1 MLHPSRR
8 FSHRRLRMP
17 GSTFAFTMA
26 RYLLLRRLVSLLL
39 VVLVLTGLR
48 PTATRAQSAS
58 IAPVRGEVTE
68 AGKAT
73 PLPGALLRWLYDAD
87 NATMPVITTTS
98 DAAGHFTLVRPAR
111 AASRLVVQALGYR
124 ADTLAVPASGAPYLR
139 AALRPGQELGE
150 VTVTARGPA
159 YSSLTPANVQVIS
172 NRDLTKSACCNLAE
186 SFETN
191 ASVEVTTS
199 DAVSGAKQIQLL
211 GLDGSYSLLTV
222 DNQPALRGLAAPYRL
237 GYLAGPW
244 IENIEIIKGMGS
256 VVNGYEAISGQV
268 NVKLKEPDKTDQL
281 LFNMYGNDL
290 GKFDVNLNASARISP
305 KWSTLLLLHTDH
317 LGNRVD
323 RNRDSFLDLPLATQF
338 NAFNKWKY
346 LSGRGVVSEVG
357 LGALRETRQGGQVDF
372 RGASEASFLEHYGTT
387 QATTRYTGYAK
398 TSYTWPTRPFQSLG
412 LLLSGTDH
420 DFASRYSFGYDS
432 YQAGHDPSMPHSLVT
447 NRTSRSYDGSQRT
460 GLGTL
465 LFQSVIGN
473 TAHVYRAGLSFL
485 YDDYRERLTTGRTYL
500 FDAPSDRYARRELV
514 PGAFAEYTYQNS
526 RNLTVVA
533 GLRADRHNL
542 YGWQTTPRLNVK
554 YDAAKNTVLRV
565 AAGRG
570 FRVANPIADN
580 AAMLASAR
588 EFSIGRN
595 LRPERAWN
603 VGGSATQY
611 FTALGHPATFV
622 VDYYHTEF
630 DNQVVANPYSAPSF
644 LIIDNLEP
652 GGRSFARSLQGELQ
666 MEPLKG
672 LQVKGAYKYLDVRTT
687 YEGTLLPK
695 PLTPTHRAFVNL
707 GYASAFDKW
716 RGDFTVQWFG
726 QRPLAHISSSHA
738 HGTAQAYD
746 PELAPRYALLNAQ
759 LTRGFKRLDVYAGVE
774 NLTNYR
780 QPNPIES
787 AANPFGPTFDAAM
800 TWGPVYGRLTYAGLR
815 YRIE

>member
-1 MLHPSRR
+1 MKPISGR
-8 FSHRRLRMP
+8 FPLLAF
-17 GSTFAFTMA
+17 FA
-26 RYLLLRRLVSLLL
+26 LLLAW
-39 VVLVLTGLR
+39 LR
-48 PTATRAQSAS
+48 PGLILAQSGA

-73 PLPGALLRWLYDAD
+73 PLPGAVLRWLFDVPEA
-87 NATMPVITTTS
+87 NAPAVTTTS
-98 DAAGHFTLVRPAR
+98 DEAGRFTLARPAR

-124 ADTLAVPASGAPYLR
+124 ADTLAVPATGAPYLR
-139 AALRPGQELGE
+139 VALRAGQELGE

-172 NRDLTKSACCNLAE
+172 SRDLTKSACCNLAE

-244 IENIEIIKGMGS
+244 IDNIEIIKGTGS

-268 NVKLKEPDKTDQL
+268 NVKLKEPEKTDQL
-281 LFNMYGNDL
+281 LFNIYGNDL
-290 GKFDVNLNASARISP
+290 GKFDVNLNTSARISP
-305 KWSTLLLLHTDH
+305 KWSTVLLLHSDH
-317 LGNRVD
+317 LGARVD
-323 RNRDSFLDLPLATQF
+323 RNKDGFLDLPLATQF

-346 LSGRGVVSEVG
+346 ISGRGIVSEVG
-357 LGALRETRQGGQVDF
+357 LGALRETRQGGQLDF
-372 RGASEASFLEHYGTT
+372 RDTGAAAFLQNYGTT

-398 TSYTWPTRPFQSLG
+398 TSYTWPSRPFQSLG

-420 DFASRYSFGYDS
+420 DFTSRYSYGYAS
-432 YQAGHDPSMPHSLVT
+432 GNTTQ
-447 NRTSRSYDGSQRT
+447 RTARSYDGTQRT
-460 GLGTL
+460 GLATL
-465 LFQSVIGN
+465 LFQSAIGN
-473 TAHVYRAGLSFL
+473 TAHVYRTGLSFL
-485 YDDYRERLTTGRTYL
+485 YDDYDERLSDGRTYSTETPADV
-500 FDAPSDRYARRELV
+500 DAREHRARRELV

-533 GLRADRHNL
+533 GLRADHHNL
-542 YGWQTTPRLNVK
+542 YGWQVTPRLNIK
-554 YDAAKNTVLRV
+554 YDVAKNTVLRA
-565 AAGRG
+565 AAGTG

-588 EFSIGRN
+588 EFVIGPG

-603 VGGSATQY
+603 VGGSTTQY
-611 FTALGHPATFV
+611 FTALGRPATFV

-630 DNQVVANPYSAPSF
+630 QNQVVADMYTSPG
-644 LIIDNLEP
+644 IIEIQNLQP

-666 MEPLKG
+666 LEPLKG

-687 YEGTLLPK
+687 YDGVLLPK
-695 PLTPTHRAFVNL
+695 PLTPSHRAFVNL

-716 RGDFTVQWFG
+716 RADFTVQWFG
-726 QRPLAHISSSHA
+726 QRPLAHVTSTHA
-738 HGTAQAYD
+738 HGSGQEYS
-746 PELAPRYALLNAQ
+746 PELAPRYGLLNAQ
-759 LTRGFKRLDVYAGVE
+759 LTRAFKRLEVYVGVE

-780 QPNPIES
+780 QPNPIEG
-787 AANPFGPTFDAAM
+787 AANPFGPAFDAAM
-800 TWGPVYGRLTYAGLR
+800 VWGPVYGRLTYAGLR

>member
-1 MLHPSRR
+1 MKLIRGK
-8 FSHRRLRMP
+8 FSLLP
-17 GSTFAFTMA
+17 FLILTLG
-26 RYLLLRRLVSLLL
+26 LLRPGKSEAQTSL
-39 VVLVLTGLR
+39 
-48 PTATRAQSAS
+48 

-68 AGKAT
+68 ANRAT
-73 PLPGALLRWLYDAD
+73 PLPGAVLRWLIDGTDA
-87 NATMPVITTTS
+87 NAPVLTTIS
-98 DAAGHFTLVRPAR
+98 DGAGRFTLARPAR

-124 ADTLAVPASGAPYLR
+124 PDTVAVPATGAPYLR
-139 AALRPGQELGE
+139 VALRAGQELGE

-159 YSSLTPANVQVIS
+159 YSSLTPANVQMIS
-172 NRDLTKSACCNLAE
+172 SRDLTKSACCNLAE

-244 IENIEIIKGMGS
+244 IESIEIIKGTGS

-268 NVKLKEPDKTDQL
+268 NVKLKEPEKTDQL
-281 LFNMYGNDL
+281 LFNLYGNDL

-305 KWSTLLLLHTDH
+305 KWSTVLLLHTDY

-323 RNRDSFLDLPLATQF
+323 RNGDGFLDLPLATQF

-346 LSGRGVVSEVG
+346 ISGKGIVSEVG
-357 LGALRETRQGGQVDF
+357 LGALRETRQGGQMGF
-372 RGASEASFLEHYGTT
+372 RDTGETGDYLQHYGTT

-420 DFASRYSFGYDS
+420 DFASRYSYGYDTYTFS
-432 YQAGHDPSMPHSLVT
+432 PGQPPTAIT
-447 NRTSRSYDGSQRT
+447 NRTSRSYDGHQRT
-460 GLGTL
+460 GLATL
-465 LFQSVIGN
+465 LFQSALGN
-473 TAHVYRAGLSFL
+473 TAHVYRTGLSFL
-485 YDDYRERLTTGRTYL
+485 YDDYTERLSDGRTFITETPAKAY
-500 FDAPSDRYARRELV
+500 AREHPARRELV

-542 YGWQTTPRLNVK
+542 YGWQMTPRLNVK
-554 YDAAKNTVLRV
+554 YDVAKNTVLRI

-588 EFSIGRN
+588 DFVFGPN
-595 LRPERAWN
+595 LRPETAWN

-611 FTALGHPATFV
+611 FTALGRPATFV
-622 VDYYHTEF
+622 VDYYDTQF
-630 DNQVVANPYSAPSF
+630 QNQVVTDMYTSPG
-644 LIIDNLEP
+644 LIAIDNLQA
-652 GGRSFARSLQGELQ
+652 GGRSFARSFQGELQ
-666 MEPLKG
+666 IELLKG

-687 YEGTLLPK
+687 YDNILLPK
-695 PLTPTHRAFVNL
+695 PLTPSHRAFMNL

-716 RGDFTVQWFG
+716 RADFTVQWFG
-726 QRPLAHISSSHA
+726 QRPLAHVTSTHA
-738 HGTAQAYD
+738 HGTPQEYT
-746 PELAPRYALLNAQ
+746 PEMAPRYALLNAQ
-759 LTRGFKRLDVYAGVE
+759 ITRAFKRLEVYAGVE

-780 QPNPIES
+780 QPNPIDG
-787 AANPFGPTFDAAM
+787 AATPFGPTFDAAM
-800 TWGPVYGRLTYAGLR
+800 VWGPVYGRMTYAGLR

>member
-1 MLHPSRR
+1 MALLHP
-8 FSHRRLRMP
+8 
-17 GSTFAFTMA
+17 
-26 RYLLLRRLVSLLL
+26 
-39 VVLVLTGLR
+39 GL
-48 PTATRAQSAS
+48 AKAQSAA

-73 PLPGALLRWLYDAD
+73 PLPGAIVRWLMDDAAA
-87 NATMPVITTTS
+87 NSPTTTAVS
-98 DAAGHFTLVRPAR
+98 DAAGRFMLVRPAR

-124 ADTLAVPASGAPYLR
+124 ADTLAVPVTGAPYLR
-139 AALRPGQELGE
+139 VGLRGGQELGE

-159 YSSLTPANVQVIS
+159 YSSITPANVQVIS
-172 NRDLTKSACCNLAE
+172 ASDLTKSACCNLAE

-244 IENIEIIKGMGS
+244 IENIEIIKGTGS

-281 LFNMYGNDL
+281 LFNVYGNDL
-290 GKFDVNLNASARISP
+290 GKLDVNLNASARINP
-305 KWSTLLLLHTDH
+305 KWSTVLLLHSDH
-317 LGNRVD
+317 LDNRVD
-323 RNRDSFLDLPLATQF
+323 RNGDKFLDLPLATQF

-346 LSGRGVVSEVG
+346 LSGTGIVSEVG
-357 LGALRETRQGGQVDF
+357 LGALRETRQGGQLGF
-372 RGASEASFLEHYGTT
+372 RDTGNDAYLQHYGTT
-387 QATTRYTGYAK
+387 QATTRYTGYSK

-420 DFASRYSFGYDS
+420 DFTSAYTPGYSSSSAIG
-432 YQAGHDPSMPHSLVT
+432 P
-447 NRTSRSYDGSQRT
+447 RTYDGTQRT

-465 LFQSVIGN
+465 LFQSVLGN
-473 TAHVYRAGLSFL
+473 TSHVYRAGLSFL
-485 YDDYRERLTTGRTYL
+485 YDDYREVFRDGYRYSTETLAETY
-500 FDAPSDRYARRELV
+500 AREHRNRRELV

-533 GLRADRHNL
+533 GLRADKHNL
-542 YGWQTTPRLNVK
+542 YGWQVTPRFNMK

-570 FRVANPIADN
+570 FRMANPIADN
-580 AAMLASAR
+580 AALLASAR
-588 EFSIGRN
+588 QFVIGN
-595 LRPERAWN
+595 QLRPERAWN
-603 VGGSATQY
+603 LGGSATQY
-611 FTALGHPATFV
+611 FTLLGHPATFV

-630 DNQVVANPYSAPSF
+630 DNQVVADMYTASR
-644 LIIDNLEP
+644 IVYIDNLAP
-652 GGRSFARSLQGELQ
+652 NGRSFARSLQGELQ
-666 MEPLKG
+666 IEPLKG

-695 PLTPTHRAFVNL
+695 PLTPTHRAFMNL

-716 RGDFTVQWFG
+716 RGDFTVQWYG
-726 QRPLAHISSSHA
+726 QRPLAPINSMHL
-738 HGTAQAYD
+738 HGSAQEFVLAT
-746 PELAPRYALLNAQ
+746 APRYALLNAQ
-759 LTRGFKRLDVYAGVE
+759 ITRGFKRLDLYAGVE

-780 QPNPIES
+780 QANPIEG
-787 AANPFGPTFDAAM
+787 AAAPFGPDFDAAM
-800 TWGPVYGRLTYAGLR
+800 VWGPVYGRLTYMGLR

>member
-1 MLHPSRR
+1 MKPFRGMLP
-8 FSHRRLRMP
+8 P
-17 GSTFAFTMA
+17 FA
-26 RYLLLRRLVSLLL
+26 LVAL
-39 VVLVLTGLR
+39 VTVCL
-48 PTATRAQSAS
+48 PAPEARAQA

-68 AGKAT
+68 AGKGT
-73 PLPGALLRWLYDAD
+73 PLPGAVLRWLFDAD
-87 NATMPVITTTS
+87 AANAPVITTTS
-98 DAAGHFTLVRPAR
+98 DEAGRFTLPRPAR

-124 ADTLAVPASGAPYLR
+124 ADTLAVPTTGAPYLR

-150 VTVTARGPA
+150 VTVTDRAPA
-159 YSSLTPANVQVIS
+159 YSSLTPANVQMIS
-172 NRDLTKSACCNLAE
+172 SRDLTKSACCNLAE

-244 IENIEIIKGMGS
+244 IENIEIIKGTGS

-268 NVKLKEPDKTDQL
+268 NVKLKEPEKTDQL
-281 LFNMYGNDL
+281 LFNIYGNDL
-290 GKFDVNLNASARISP
+290 GKFDVNLNTSARLNA
-305 KWSTLLLLHTDH
+305 KWSTVLLLHTDH

-323 RNRDSFLDLPLATQF
+323 RNKDGFLDLPLATQF

-346 LSGRGVVSEVG
+346 ISGKGLVSEVG
-357 LGALRETRQGGQVDF
+357 LGALRETRQGGQLDF
-372 RGASEASFLEHYGTT
+372 RDTGAEAFTRNYGTT

-398 TSYTWPTRPFQSLG
+398 TSYTWPSRPFQSLG
-412 LLLSGTDH
+412 LLLTGTNHDFTSRYSYGYQTLHTDH
-420 DFASRYSFGYDS
+420 D
-432 YQAGHDPSMPHSLVT
+432 PSLPFYFVS
-447 NRTSRSYDGSQRT
+447 NPSSRSYDGTQRT
-460 GLGTL
+460 GQATL
-465 LFQSVIGN
+465 LFQSALGN
-473 TAHVYRAGLSFL
+473 TSHVYRTGLSFL
-485 YDDYRERLTTGRTYL
+485 YDNYDERLTAGRSYL
-500 FDAPSDRYARRELV
+500 TETPTDVEAREHRTRRELV

-542 YGWQTTPRLNVK
+542 YGWQVTPRLNLK
-554 YDAAKNTVLRV
+554 YDVLKNTVLRA

-588 EFSIGRN
+588 EFVIGTN
-595 LRPERAWN
+595 LRPEKAWN
-603 VGGSATQY
+603 LGGSATQY
-611 FTALGHPATFV
+611 FTALGHPATFIL
-622 VDYYHTEF
+622 DYYHTEF
-630 DNQVVANPYSAPSF
+630 QNQVVADMYTSPG
-644 LIIDNLEP
+644 LIAIDNLQP
-652 GGRSFARSLQGELQ
+652 GGRSFARSLQAELQ
-666 MEPLKG
+666 LEPLKG

-687 YEGTLLPK
+687 YDNVLLPK
-695 PLTPTHRAFVNL
+695 PLTPAHRAFLNL

-726 QRPLAHISSSHA
+726 QRPVAHISSTHA
-738 HGTAQAYD
+738 HGTAQEYR
-746 PELAPRYALLNAQ
+746 PETTPRYALLNAQ
-759 LTRGFKRLDVYAGVE
+759 LTRGFKRFDLYAGVE

-780 QPNPIES
+780 QPNPIEG

-800 TWGPVYGRLTYAGLR
+800 VWGPVYGRLTYAGLR
-815 YRIE
+815 FRIE

>member
-1 MLHPSRR
+1 MKSIRGVFP
-8 FSHRRLRMP
+8 P
-17 GSTFAFTMA
+17 IA
-26 RYLLLRRLVSLLL
+26 LVTL
-39 VVLVLTGLR
+39 VAAGLSA
-48 PTATRAQSAS
+48 PKARAQA

-68 AGKAT
+68 AGKGT
-73 PLPGALLRWLYDAD
+73 PLPGAVLRWLFDDAD
-87 NATMPVITTTS
+87 ANAPVITTAS
-98 DAAGHFTLVRPAR
+98 DAAGRFTLPRPAR

-124 ADTLAVPASGAPYLR
+124 PDTLAVPTTGAPYLR

-150 VTVTARGPA
+150 VMVTDRAPS
-159 YSSLTPANVQVIS
+159 YSSLTPANVQMIS
-172 NRDLTKSACCNLAE
+172 SRDLTKSACCNLAE

-244 IENIEIIKGMGS
+244 IENIEIIKGTGS

-268 NVKLKEPDKTDQL
+268 NVKLKEPEKTDQL
-281 LFNMYGNDL
+281 LFNAYANEL
-290 GKFDVNLNASARISP
+290 GKFDVNLNTSARLNA
-305 KWSTLLLLHTDH
+305 KWSTVLLLHTDH

-323 RNRDSFLDLPLATQF
+323 WNKDGFLDLPLATQF

-346 LSGRGVVSEVG
+346 ISGKGLVSEVG
-357 LGALRETRQGGQVDF
+357 LGALRETRQGGQLDF
-372 RGASEASFLEHYGTT
+372 RDTGAEAFTQSYGTT

-398 TSYTWPTRPFQSLG
+398 TSYTWPSRPFQSLG
-412 LLLSGTDH
+412 LLLTGTDH
-420 DFASRYSFGYDS
+420 DFTSRYSYGYQTLHTD
-432 YQAGHDPSMPHSLVT
+432 HDPSLPFYFVS
-447 NRTSRSYDGSQRT
+447 NPSSRSYDGNQRT
-460 GLGTL
+460 GQATL
-465 LFQSVIGN
+465 LFQSALGN
-473 TAHVYRAGLSFL
+473 TAHVYRTGLSFL
-485 YDDYRERLTTGRTYL
+485 YDNYDERLTAGRTYL
-500 FDAPSDRYARRELV
+500 IETPADVEAREHRTRRELV

-542 YGWQTTPRLNVK
+542 YGWQVTPRLNLK
-554 YDAAKNTVLRV
+554 YDVLKNTVLRA

-588 EFSIGRN
+588 EFVIAPN
-595 LRPERAWN
+595 LQPEKAWN
-603 VGGSATQY
+603 LGGSATQY
-611 FTALGHPATFV
+611 FTALGRPATFIL
-622 VDYYHTEF
+622 DYYHTEF
-630 DNQVVANPYSAPSF
+630 QNQVVADMYTSPS
-644 LIIDNLEP
+644 LIAIDNLQP
-652 GGRSFARSLQGELQ
+652 GGRSFARSLQAELQ
-666 MEPLKG
+666 LEPLKG

-687 YEGTLLPK
+687 YDNVLLPK
-695 PLTPTHRAFVNL
+695 PLTPAHRAFLNL

-726 QRPLAHISSSHA
+726 QRPVAHITAAHA
-738 HGTAQAYD
+738 HGATQEYR
-746 PELAPRYALLNAQ
+746 PETTPRYALLNAQ
-759 LTRGFKRLDVYAGVE
+759 LTRGFKRFDLYAGVE

-780 QPNPIES
+780 QPNPIEG

-800 TWGPVYGRLTYAGLR
+800 VWGPVYGRLTYAGLR
-815 YRIE
+815 FRIE